1 LTKNGSHLQIN
12 SANVFRPYEGY
23 NVLRN
28 RIKVAIG
35 LSGGVDSSV
44 AAALLRKKGYDL
56 VGITMETF
64 NGSIAEKDTFN
75 HACYGPGERED
86 VESAASICKK
96 LAIPFFAI
104 DLRKEFRNHV
114 IDYFKSEY
122 LAGRTPNPCV
132 VCNKRVKF
140 GFLID
145 KAKGAGIDFKYF
157 ATGHYARIV
166 KSGDRFFLKT
176 AVDPSKDQTY
186 FLYRLT
192 SRQLSQTRFPL
203 GAYTKQQVREMA
215 HALGLETANRRES
228 QDFIDGGDY
237 AVLFKNEELKR
248 GDIVDEK
255 GSVLGKHRGIIHY
268 TIGQR
273 RGLGIASKRPLYV
286 VKIDAEKNR
295 IIVSDKKCLF
305 SKGLIATHLNLIT
318 FDKFDR
324 PQKLKTKIRLNQRA
338 VEATVFPTDN
348 EKLKII
354 FDQPQMAVTP
364 GQSVVLYSGTTVLGG
379 GIIGQAL

>member
-1 LTKNGSHLQIN
+1 
-12 SANVFRPYEGY
+12 
-23 NVLRN
+23 
-28 RIKVAIG
+28 VAIG

-44 AAALLRKKGYDL
+44 AAALLREKGYDL

-64 NGSIAEKDTFN
+64 NGSIAGKDTSK
-75 HACYGPGERED
+75 HACYGPGEQAD
-86 VESAASICKK
+86 VESAASICKQ
-96 LAIPFFAI
+96 LAIPFFSI
-104 DLRKEFRNHV
+104 DLKKEFRDHV
-114 IDYFKSEY
+114 IDYFKGEY

-132 VCNKRVKF
+132 VCNNKVKF

-145 KAKGAGIDFKYF
+145 KAKAAGIDFKYF

-192 SRQLSQTRFPL
+192 SRQLSQTLFPL
-203 GAYTKQQVREMA
+203 GAYTKKQVREMA

-237 AVLFKNEELKR
+237 AVLFKKKELKR

-273 RGLGIASKRPLYV
+273 RGLGVASKRPIYV
-286 VKIDAEKNR
+286 AKIDAEKNR
-295 IIVSDKKCLF
+295 IIVSDKERLF
-305 SKGLIATHLNLIT
+305 SKGLIATSLNLIAIDR
-318 FDKFDR
+318 FDC
-324 PQKLKTKIRLNQRA
+324 PHKLKAKIRLNQSA
-338 VEATVFPTDN
+338 VDATVFPPDN
-348 EKLKII
+348 NNLKII

-364 GQSVVLYSGTTVLGG
+364 GQSVVLYSGDTVLGG
-379 GIIGQAL
+379 GVIAQAF